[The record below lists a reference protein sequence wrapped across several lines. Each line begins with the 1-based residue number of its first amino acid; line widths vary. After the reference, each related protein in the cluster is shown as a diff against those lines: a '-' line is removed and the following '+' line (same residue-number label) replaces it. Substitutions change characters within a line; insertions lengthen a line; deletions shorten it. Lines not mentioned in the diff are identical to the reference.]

1 MGTILI
7 VDDNLD
13 AARPLAKLLKHG
25 GHQGVVLGS
34 GEAALNHLRAAE
46 PLPDLMLLDVMMP
59 GMDGLEVLRH
69 VRGEARTAR
78 LPIVLF
84 SAVSDPQFREH
95 AIAKGAN
102 DFWVKASIDYDQLQK
117 RINALVPPQ
126 TTPPTTPLPPP
137 TVA

>member
-7 VDDNLD
+7 VDDNTD
-13 AARPLAKLLKHG
+13 AARPLARLLKHG
-25 GHQGVVLGS
+25 GHHGVVLDS
-34 GEAALNHLRAAE
+34 GEAALNYLRDKGM
-46 PLPDLMLLDVMMP
+46 PDLMLLDVMMP

-69 VRGEARTAR
+69 VRGDAKTAA

-102 DFWVKASIDYDQLQK
+102 DFWVKASLDYDQLQK
-117 RINALVPPQ
+117 RINALVPPGDRPQ
-126 TTPPTTPLPPP
+126 
-137 TVA
+137 

>member
-25 GHQGVVLGS
+25 GHQSIVLDS
-34 GEAALNHLRAAE
+34 GEAALNHLRDDGV
-46 PLPDLMLLDVMMP
+46 PDLMLLDVMMP
-59 GMDGLEVLRH
+59 GMDGLEVLRQ
-69 VRGEARTAR
+69 VRTDPKTAS
-78 LPIVLF
+78 LPVVLF

-102 DFWVKASIDYDQLQK
+102 DFWVKASIDYDTLQR
-117 RINALVPPQ
+117 RIDALVPP
-126 TTPPTTPLPPP
+126 
-137 TVA
+137 AA

>member
-25 GHQGVVLGS
+25 GHQSVVLNS
-34 GEAALNHLRAAE
+34 GEAALNHLRDDGV
-46 PLPDLMLLDVMMP
+46 PDLMLLDVMMP

-69 VRGEARTAR
+69 VRTNPRTAG
-78 LPIVLF
+78 LPVVLF

-95 AIAKGAN
+95 ALAKGAN
-102 DFWVKASIDYDQLQK
+102 DYWVKASIDYDTLQK
-117 RINALVPPQ
+117 RVNALV
-126 TTPPTTPLPPP
+126 TPE
-137 TVA
+137 A